1 LAARTNSEKKSVAF
15 RAPPSRHATLFLA
28 SNASSLAAF
37 PNERF
42 QCHGLR
48 ESIRR
53 FRDGRAEGVL
63 EARLARDPR
72 GSCAGMCCRSR
83 PKAVLSDTEPERYQR
98 PQRLPGWLTNVIK
111 AEAGIAPSML
121 SAFEDG
127 TGLRCPPFSV
137 IKTVSRILLFS
148 RYWCSLSNCSTG
160 VIEKRTSRQPSIRL
174 NSGGESISGAQPSV
188 DGTVRAD
195 ESNRVAHLR

>member
-1 LAARTNSEKKSVAF
+1 MQVRWQPSPMKGFNATGSENLYADFGMVVQKV
-15 RAPPSRHATLFLA
+15 
-28 SNASSLAAF
+28 SSK
-37 PNERF
+37 PGWPE
-42 QCHGLR
+42 
-48 ESIRR
+48 I
-53 FRDGRAEGVL
+53 
-63 EARLARDPR
+63 PR

-148 RYWCSLSNCSTG
+148 RYWRSISNCSTG
-160 VIEKRTSRQPSIRL
+160 VIEKRTSRQPCIRL